1 MRMLLTLENGV
12 NRISDW
18 LGALTALLFVLLLLN
33 VFYNVIARF
42 LFNEVSIGMQELE
55 WHLHSSIF
63 LLGIPYALRAGGHV
77 RVDVLYERMSSSMRA
92 WVDLVGT
99 LVLLLPFC
107 LLVVWYGVDF
117 AREAYQLGETS
128 GDPGGLSHRWIIKSM
143 IPISF
148 SFMALSGIG
157 LLLTS
162 VNTLLGAH
170 EQPFQHTEL

>member
-1 MRMLLTLENGV
+1 MRWLDNISEFIGRAVSRLT
-12 NRISDW
+12 
-18 LGALTALLFVLLLLN
+18 TALVLLI
-33 VFYNVIARF
+33 VYDVIMRYAFRTTY
-42 LFNEVSIGMQELE
+42 VWMQELE

-128 GDPGGLSHRWIIKSM
+128 GDPGGLPHRWIIKSM

>member
-1 MRMLLTLENGV
+1 MLITLENAV

-33 VFYNVIARF
+33 VFYNVVARY
-42 LFNEVSIGMQELE
+42 LFSEVSIGMQELE
-55 WHLHSSIF
+55 WHLHATIF
-63 LLGIPYALRAGGHV
+63 LLGVPYALRAGGHV
-77 RVDVLYERMSSSMRA
+77 RVDLVYERMSSRMRA

-107 LLVVWYGVDF
+107 LLVVWYGIDF
-117 AREAYQLGETS
+117 ARDAYALGETS
-128 GDPGGLSHRWIIKSM
+128 GDPGGLPHRWIIKSM
-143 IPISF
+143 IPVSF
-148 SFMALSGIG
+148 GFMALSGLG

-170 EQPFQHTEL
+170 EQPYQPTEL